1 MPSEKFIIVSLEDEK
16 SKDLANVIS
25 NDTSRRIL
33 SFLSEKE
40 ASESDISKAL
50 GLPPSTVHYNVQHLL
65 KNNLIEVK
73 DFYWSDKGN
82 KVNIYTIAKKLIV
95 IAPKGAKV
103 TSAIKSLIPVALISL
118 AAAAVIHFVS
128 NRVNAPLAISQGAG
142 DLMRTGVPEAAEA
155 PAKEA
160 AIEQTVVT
168 LAQPTFWST
177 IFSNYSVWF
186 LLGAVFAII
195 IYLII
200 YFVRR
205 KK

>member
-1 MPSEKFIIVSLEDEK
+1 MPSEKFIMVSLEDEK

-33 SFLSEKE
+33 SFLSEHE
-40 ASESDISKAL
+40 ASESDIVKSL
-50 GLPPSTVHYNVQHLL
+50 TLPPSTVNYNVKHLL

-73 DFYWSDKGN
+73 DFYWSGKGN

-103 TSAIKSLIPVALISL
+103 TSAIKNLIPVALFSL
-118 AAAAVIHFVS
+118 AAAA
-128 NRVNAPLAISQGAG
+128 AIQLISKNYFRIGTFTQ
-142 DLMRTGVPEAAEA
+142 EA
-155 PAKEA
+155 AKEA
-160 AIEQTVVT
+160 APAPLLKQGIDEAATGGAAFIQ
-168 LAQPTFWST
+168 QPSFWS
-177 IFSNYSVWF
+177 NYAAWF
-186 LLGAVFAII
+186 LLGAFFAII

-200 YFVRR
+200 YFVWR

>member
-1 MPSEKFIIVSLEDEK
+1 MVSLEDEK
-16 SKDLANVIS
+16 SKELANVIS

-40 ASESDISKAL
+40 ASESDIVKAL
-50 GLPPSTVHYNVQHLL
+50 SLPPSTVHYNVQHLL

-82 KVNIYTIAKKLIV
+82 KVNVYTIAKKLIV
-95 IAPKGAKV
+95 IAPRGAKL
-103 TSAIKSLIPVALISL
+103 TSAVRNLIPVALFSL
-118 AAAAVIHFVS
+118 VAAAIIEFVS
-128 NRVNAPLAISQGAG
+128 RGYYRFGGVAQEVANEVVPAPVLKQGVAEQVT
-142 DLMRTGVPEAAEA
+142 TGGSRM
-155 PAKEA
+155 
-160 AIEQTVVT
+160 
-168 LAQPTFWST
+168 LAQPGFWSN
-177 IFSNYSVWF
+177 FAVWF
-186 LLGAVFAII
+186 LLGAFFAII

>member
-1 MPSEKFIIVSLEDEK
+1 MASEKFIMVSLEDEK

-33 SFLSEKE
+33 SYLSEKE
-40 ASESDISKAL
+40 ASESDIAKSL
-50 GLPPSTVHYNVQHLL
+50 GLPPSTVNYNVQHLL

-95 IAPKGAKV
+95 IAPKGTKV
-103 TSAIKSLIPVALISL
+103 TSAIKNLIPVALITF
-118 AAAAVIHFVS
+118 AIAAVIQFFYEGIFRAQSFAQEVL
-128 NRVNAPLAISQGAG
+128 RAP
-142 DLMRTGVPEAAEA
+142 A

-160 AIEQTVVT
+160 AIQDTAGGGAFIQQASASSSFA
-168 LAQPTFWST
+168 L
-177 IFSNYSVWF
+177 WF
-186 LLGAVFAII
+186 LIGAFSAII
-195 IYLII
+195 IYLVI
-200 YFVRR
+200 YFIWR